1 MRKISLLIAAIIVVL
16 IIPLL
21 LSQPSFNGSAPGC
34 SGSGCHTLVDGIV
47 SVTALDNLQVEIT
60 LSGNTGKV
68 AGELV
73 DQNGNVVTFVNSTT
87 SNPFIL
93 TAPSAGT
100 YRVNAGYKNPARRWD
115 SSMVS
120 VTDLL
125 PPAAPSNLTAS
136 VIQNP
141 LSVQLNWMDNSNV
154 EDGFVIEKETVVTD
168 LYEVVD
174 TVAQN
179 VTTFIDTSVSYFT
192 YNYRVKAYNIAGDS
206 PYSNIAQVLVPVE
219 LTSFTAN
226 VKEDGVLIE
235 WTTATEKNNMGFE
248 VQRKTGNTWKTIDFA
263 KGKGTTTEITDYSF
277 LDSFKDMSFSG
288 SVEYRLKQIDFNG
301 TFEYSEAVTVEIDF
315 KPDEFVLYQNYPN
328 PFNPSTIIQYTIN
341 RKQFVT
347 IKVFDVLGNEVTTL
361 VNEEK
366 PAGDYEVE
374 FNATGLPSGI
384 YLYKM
389 IAGSFTVTKKMT
401 IVK

>member
-1 MRKISLLIAAIIVVL
+1 MKKIFLLIAAIIVVL

-34 SGSGCHTLVDGIV
+34 SGSGCHTLTDGIV

-60 LSGNTGKV
+60 LSGTSSKV

-73 DQNGNVVTFVNSTT
+73 DQNGNVVTFVNSTN

-136 VIQNP
+136 VNQNP
-141 LSVQLNWMDNSNV
+141 LSVELNWMDNSTV
-154 EDGFVIEKETVVTD
+154 EDGFVIEKETVVAD
-168 LYEVVD
+168 VYEIVD
-174 TVAQN
+174 TVSQN
-179 VTTFIDTSVSYFT
+179 VTMYVDTNVAYFT
-192 YNYRVKAYNIAGDS
+192 YNYRVKAYNVAGDS
-206 PYSNIAQVLVPVE
+206 PYSNVAQVLVPVE
-219 LTSFTAN
+219 LTSFTAD
-226 VKEDGVLIE
+226 VKENGVLIE

-248 VQRKTGNTWKTIDFA
+248 IQRKTEDTWKTLDFI
-263 KGKGTTTEITDYSF
+263 KGKGTTTDITNYSF
-277 LDSFKDMSFSG
+277 LDSFIEVSFSG
-288 SVEYRLKQIDFNG
+288 SVEYRLKQIDFDG
-301 TFEYSEAVTVEIDF
+301 TFEYSETVTVDVDF
-315 KPDEFVLYQNYPN
+315 TPDEFVLYQNYPN
-328 PFNPSTIIQYTIN
+328 PFNPSTSIQYKISS
-341 RKQFVT
+341 RQFVT
-347 IKVFDVLGNEVTTL
+347 VKVFDVLGNEVATL

-366 PAGDYEVE
+366 PAGDYKVE
-374 FNATGLPSGI
+374 FNATDLPSGI
-384 YLYKM
+384 YLYKI
-389 IAGSFTVTKKMT
+389 IAGSFTATKKMT
-401 IVK
+401 LVK

>member
-1 MRKISLLIAAIIVVL
+1 MKKISLLIAAIIVVL

-73 DQNGNVVTFVNSTT
+73 DQNGNVVTFVNSTN

-100 YRVNAGYKNPARRWD
+100 YRVNAGYKNPSRRWD

-141 LSVQLNWMDNSNV
+141 LSVQLNWTDNSDV
-154 EDGFVIEKETVVTD
+154 EDGFVIEKETVVAD
-168 LYEVVD
+168 VYEVVD
-174 TVAQN
+174 TVGPN
-179 VTTFIDTSVSYFT
+179 ITMFIDSNVSYFT
-192 YNYRVKAYNIAGDS
+192 YNYRVKAFNVAGDS
-206 PYSNIAQVLVPVE
+206 PYSNVAQVLVPVE

-226 VKEDGVLIE
+226 VNNNEEVVLN
-235 WTTATEKNNMGFE
+235 WSTATELNNQMFEIQRSADNSRFATIGF
-248 VQRKTGNTWKTIDFA
+248 VDGH
-263 KGKGTTTEITDYSF
+263 GTTTESQEYSY
-277 LDSFKDMSFSG
+277 LDKTVKTG
-288 SVEYRLKQIDFNG
+288 KYYYRLKQIDFGGKYKYSDVVDVDVNG
-301 TFEYSEAVTVEIDF
+301 PLSFALE
-315 KPDEFVLYQNYPN
+315 QNYPN
-328 PFNPSTIIQYTIN
+328 PFNPST
-341 RKQFVT
+341 V
-347 IKVFDVLGNEVTTL
+347 IKYSVAKAGHVRLVVYNLVGEEVSVLVDGMVEEGFYQVRFDASN
-361 VNEEK
+361 
-366 PAGDYEVE
+366 
-374 FNATGLPSGI
+374 LPSGI
-384 YLYKM
+384 YLYKL
-389 IAGSFTVTKKMT
+389 ISGDFTATKKMNL
-401 IVK
+401 IK